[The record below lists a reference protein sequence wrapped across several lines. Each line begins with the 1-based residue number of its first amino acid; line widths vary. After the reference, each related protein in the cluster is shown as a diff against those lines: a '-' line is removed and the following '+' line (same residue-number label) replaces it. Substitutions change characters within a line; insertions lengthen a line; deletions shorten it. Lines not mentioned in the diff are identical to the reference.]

1 MVKARR
7 QRAEIIKES
16 DQKLLPVIEQLKAE
30 HPFCGYRRVW
40 AYLRYVEKLEI
51 NKKRVY
57 RIMKE
62 NSLLVKKN
70 QRLKAKREAKTR
82 KPRPDKPN
90 NWWGIDMTKVLTSQG
105 WAYVVIVNDWF
116 TKKLLGSFGGERS
129 RATEWLEAVNEAVNR
144 QYRLG
149 IKEESGLQLNLMS
162 DNGSQ
167 PTSQSFMREV
177 GELGIKKAFTS
188 YNNPKDNADTER
200 LIRTLKEELL
210 WLTEWTTV
218 EEVAEAMKRYVEYF
232 NENYLHSAI
241 DYKTPNSFEQ
251 EWFKEN
257 EQKTLLATA

>member
-1 MVKARR
+1 MVTVRR
-7 QRAEIIKES
+7 QRAKKIKKS
-16 DQKLLPVIEQLKAE
+16 DKKLLPVIEQLKAE
-30 HPFCGYRRVW
+30 HPFWGYRRVW

-51 NKKRVY
+51 NKKKVY

-70 QRLKAKREAKTR
+70 QRLKAKREAKNR
-82 KPRPDKPN
+82 KPRPIKPN
-90 NWWGIDMTKVLTSQG
+90 SWWGIDMTKVLTGHG

-116 TKKLLGSFGGERS
+116 TKKILGSFVGDRS
-129 RATEWLEAVNEAVNR
+129 RAKEWLEAVNEAVCR
-144 QYRLG
+144 QHPKG
-149 IKEESGLQLNLMS
+149 IKEEVELQLNLMS

-177 GELGIKKAFTS
+177 GELGIKQAFTS
-188 YNNPKDNADTER
+188 YNNPKGNADTER

-218 EEVAEAMKRYVEYF
+218 AEVAEAMKQYAEYF

-241 DYKTPNSFEQ
+241 DYKTPNNFEQ
-251 EWFKEN
+251 EWFEEN